1 MAGMCPNTPKQAKNG
16 PKQAM
21 ESLCSSCKLKMDRGE
36 VRAHPEVSLK
46 QMKDPYVA
54 GFVFQHTEIS
64 QKWHKMVQ
72 NRPKMA
78 QKWPK
83 N

>member
-46 QMKDPYVA
+46 
-54 GFVFQHTEIS
+54 
-64 QKWHKMVQ
+64 
-72 NRPKMA
+72 
-78 QKWPK
+78 
-83 N
+83 